1 MSKSDEQVRQT
12 EPYSVVNN
20 RILRA
25 VCPECTDSRDWKTF
39 KNWQSQNLEV
49 RKGQQGTKIVT
60 LKKGE
65 TDNQDDETKGNEFW
79 KLVPLFCR
87 HQVVKKT
94 GKSAK
99 RRKSNKD
106 ERN

>member
-1 MSKSDEQVRQT
+1 MSTEPQVRQT
-12 EPYSVVNN
+12 EPYSVVNY

-25 VCPECTDSRDWKTF
+25 VCLECTEKRDWKTY
-39 KNWQSQNLEV
+39 KDWPNHGLHV
-49 RKGQQGTKIVT
+49 RKGQHATEIVT

-65 TDNQDDETKGNEFW
+65 TDNQNAETEGKEFW
-79 KLVPLFCR
+79 KLVPVFCR

-99 RRKSNKD
+99 RRQSNQD